1 MKLSFLKGVLWGVLA
16 GILLAPKSGRETRDE
31 IKKTYGEITDRIS
44 EELALLKEV
53 TADTYGQVT
62 QSVVNAY
69 LEAKKITTKEAE
81 QIVAELKEGYDKI
94 RIAHEEGIKREI
106 KSA

>member
-1 MKLSFLKGVLWGVLA
+1 MKLRFLKGVLWGVLA

-53 TADTYGQVT
+53 TADTYNEVT

-69 LEAKKITTKEAE
+69 LEAKKITKNEAE
-81 QIVAELKEGYDKI
+81 QIVAELKESYDKI
-94 RIAHEEGIKREI
+94 RFAHQEGIKKVE

>member
-1 MKLSFLKGVLWGVLA
+1 MKLRFLKGVMFGALA
-16 GILLAPKSGRETRDE
+16 GILLAPKAGKDTRDE
-31 IKKTYGEITDRIS
+31 IKKTYGEITDRIT

-53 TADTYGQVT
+53 SADTYDQVT
-62 QSVVNAY
+62 HSVVNAY
-69 LEAKKITTKEAE
+69 LEAKKITKSEAE

-94 RIAHEEGIKREI
+94 RIAHQEGIKREI